1 MKTAGT
7 EKASLY
13 EIKKKEVVE
22 EGDSKPIL
30 GGIKTEPTVCKS
42 ALQMKKSKL
51 LYQGTWARTEA
62 NLAKLLSVSGPSTA
76 FLFPPK
82 HTLLHSSAVWQA
94 APETTPNVCTSW
106 YSVPCVIP
114 PLILSVG

>member
-1 MKTAGT
+1 M
-7 EKASLY
+7 
-13 EIKKKEVVE
+13 VE
-22 EGDSKPIL
+22 EGGSKPIL
-30 GGIKTEPTVCKS
+30 RGKKAEPMVCKS

-51 LYQGTWARTEA
+51 LYQGTWARTEV
-62 NLAKLLSVSGPSTA
+62 NLAKLLRVSGPSTA

-94 APETTPNVCTSW
+94 ASETTPNVCTSW
-106 YSVPCVIP
+106 YTVPCVIP